1 LNVHRLIA
9 ALTLTTGLVFSG
21 LSTSILGAATPGGD
35 AEYVGGTIGDF
46 KVGLKGQLY
55 TSHRTQFYFAT
66 KGGSFAIPYDRINL
80 VEYGQS
86 VGRRYAAAI
95 LISPLLLASK
105 SRRHFMTVGFVDE
118 SGEQQA
124 AVFRVDKKAIRVM
137 LVSLEAR
144 TGLKVA
150 YQDEDARKAGK
161 G

>member
-1 LNVHRLIA
+1 VCRLLTALLLVA
-9 ALTLTTGLVFSG
+9 ALLLPELSSPGLR
-21 LSTSILGAATPGGD
+21 AATPGGG

-46 KVGLKGQLY
+46 KIGLKGQLY

-66 KGGSFAIPYDRINL
+66 KGGSFAIPYDKINL
-80 VEYGQS
+80 VEYGQNVS
-86 VGRRYAAAI
+86 RRYVAAI

-105 SRRHFMTVGFVDE
+105 SRRHFMTVGYIDE
-118 SGEQQA
+118 RGEQQA

-150 YQDEDARKAGK
+150 FQDEDARKAGK

>member
-1 LNVHRLIA
+1 MGKWIA
-9 ALTLTTGLVFSG
+9 VLLLSSLLT
-21 LSTSILGAATPGGD
+21 AATPGGG

-46 KVGLKGQLY
+46 KIGLKGQLY

-66 KGGSFAIPYDRINL
+66 KGGAFAIPYDKINL

-86 VGRRYAAAI
+86 VSRRYAEAI
-95 LISPLLLASK
+95 LISPLFLASK
-105 SRRHFMTVGFVDE
+105 SRRHFMTVGYVDDQ
-118 SGEQQA
+118 GEQQA

-144 TGLKVA
+144 TGIKVTF
-150 YQDEDARKAGK
+150 QDEEARKAGK